1 MPNVGPVEILIV
13 ILIVVM
19 VVIVPLV
26 VLRVVLREAN
36 EARPPQPAQD
46 PAMTTLRVRLAKG
59 EIDPAEYERL
69 RSTLLHH

>member
-1 MPNVGPVEILIV
+1 MPNGGPVEILIV

-36 EARPPQPAQD
+36 EARPPQPAR
-46 PAMTTLRVRLAKG
+46 TRR
-59 EIDPAEYERL
+59 
-69 RSTLLHH
+69 